1 MRCSD
6 YKDFCARFDRITGGL
21 SKEIEN
27 VAGIVFAGGSV
38 IGTLTEGQIGDI
50 DIFLTCAVEQAR
62 SVIERIYGAVQK
74 IDNGC
79 SRNILVTRSRHAV
92 TIHRVRS
99 DGKLASLFRLYCLC
113 TTMLR
118 NCSQDLTS
126 ILVVMHMYQAKES
139 LSRRVGFVQ

>member
-6 YKDFCARFDRITGGL
+6 YKDFCARFARITGGL

-62 SVIERIYGAVQK
+62 SVIERIYSAVQK
-74 IDNGC
+74 MRTVAAAI
-79 SRNILVTRSRHAV
+79 
-92 TIHRVRS
+92 
-99 DGKLASLFRLYCLC
+99 F
-113 TTMLR
+113 
-118 NCSQDLTS
+118 
-126 ILVVMHMYQAKES
+126 
-139 LSRRVGFVQ
+139 